1 MKHRTSL
8 SVVLALWGLAA
19 IANAQVSVNANVQGT
34 VADPSGAVIP
44 GAAVTATNVNTGI
57 VTNRQSNATGDYQI
71 QALQP
76 GNYTI
81 SASYQGFQTQTFQNL
96 QLSQGQSVRL
106 NFTLQPA
113 TANTSVEVVAEAST
127 IIAET
132 SPSVENTIQERS
144 VLNFPVQTRNV
155 LDQLGT
161 TPGVVVA
168 TGLFGNANMQMS
180 GTTAG
185 GVNTTRDGLITND
198 GRYNAFNG
206 AYSSSFTSPDMVEEV
221 RVSTNSIDPTV
232 GRGSAQVQMRTRA
245 GTNEYH
251 GALFYTNNN
260 SYLQSRDYFAA
271 LRGAKRS
278 YANRNQFGGRLGGSI
293 IKNKAFFFVLIDN
306 QRYLTKQLVTS
317 PVLTQQA
324 RNGVFRYLADMDG
337 TTRRNGNALAGPTAR
352 SVDLQGNVLT
362 NDPVDG
368 SALQM
373 RSFNVFNDIQDPFRT
388 GFDST
393 WVTSQ
398 WLPRMPL
405 PNDWSTG
412 DGLNTAGYRWLQ
424 PQNGSDGAT
433 GASPNPNRDHLTTRF
448 DYQLNDGNRLTY
460 TGTREVDKS
469 VTGQTGLRAYPGG
482 YQGALVRTPN
492 FQTVAWSSAITP
504 TILSEFRF
512 GYKQDTWIG
521 VSPFDT
527 GYSFGPDPNA
537 VDSLATEARATYPQ
551 NDGQFVYIAPS
562 IATSYSNLNVSTP
575 RATYSPLKQI
585 ADTISFSKG
594 AHSFQAGFQFNW
606 FNSKSSNAGG
616 SQTTRPYASLGQNNV
631 AVPLDPSAFSGLASQ
646 DVGTAQS
653 LLANLAG
660 SVDSIQ
666 EQFFVNSPT
675 QTDWST
681 YKDGFLFNR
690 NNHQNDWNL
699 FFKDTWKVT
708 QNLTLTMGLRY
719 DKYGTPYESNG
730 LAGRM
735 VGGQAGLFG
744 ISGTSFANAMWAPGI
759 MNGSLSTSEFV
770 GKNSPQPN
778 KLVFGNDWNNF
789 APSLGFSYDLNS
801 LGRPT
806 VIRGGYGINYSGSPN
821 FLGYSANLGSLPG
834 MALNTTANFAQN
846 DFLTIAGLSN
856 PSLLPNN
863 TGGAQVF
870 SAVPV
875 DSPVGRSANLTGY
888 TQNYRIP
895 YIQSF
900 NLSVTRELAEGLT
913 LEVGWVGNK
922 ATKLWDN
929 FAINDRNIFENGILD
944 AFNTTV
950 QGGNAQLFNQMLGGL
965 NFPGIG
971 VVGQNGV
978 TGSDALRGYLT
989 TRTYLANGRAADLA
1003 DFLYRS
1009 ASFTGANGGILRAN
1023 GFPENFITA
1032 NPQFNGVNLYG
1043 NNNNSTYHSLQFTL
1057 NQRYRNGFSWQFSYV
1072 YSKNMGLTG
1081 VRDPR
1086 NRNLSKG
1093 ILGMNRPHIFKLNG
1107 VWDLPFG
1114 EQGQLFRSAPKWMD
1128 RIIGGWT
1135 ISPVIQWT
1143 SGSPMSFNYG
1153 GGFGGGLGTG
1163 SYAYRGNATA
1173 DLLGTVNNGGI
1184 TKSGQTVSYF
1194 GQYSVQA
1201 APFNGDPSIA
1211 NRFTNRVV
1219 VDQSG
1224 NAILGPAAAGTVGTL
1239 NQNVMTGPGQLT
1251 FNTSVSK
1258 KVYLNESMY
1267 FTLRADVINAL
1278 NKPQWGNP
1286 STNINSASFGNV
1298 TSAGG
1303 QRAVT
1308 LNARFDF

>member
-1 MKHRTSL
+1 MRHRTSL
-8 SVVLALWGLAA
+8 SVVLALLGLAA
-19 IANAQVSVNANVQGT
+19 VANAQVSVNANVQGT

-57 VTNRQSNATGDYQI
+57 VTNRQSNATGDYQF

-76 GNYTI
+76 GNYTL

-106 NFTLQPA
+106 NFNLQPA

-168 TGLFGNANMQMS
+168 NGIFGNATPQMS

-245 GTNEYH
+245 GTNDYH

-271 LRGAKRS
+271 LRGADRS
-278 YANRNQFGGRLGGSI
+278 YQNRNQFGGRLGGSI
-293 IKNKAFFFVLIDN
+293 IKNKAFFFVLVDN

-317 PVLTQQA
+317 QVLTPEA
-324 RNGVFRYLADMDG
+324 RTGVFRYLADMDG
-337 TTRRNGNALAGPTAR
+337 TVRRNGNALGLGSTR

-362 NDPVDG
+362 SDPVDG

-398 WLPRMPL
+398 WLPRMPM
-405 PNDWSTG
+405 PNDWSVG
-412 DGLNTAGYRWLQ
+412 DGLNTAGFRWLQ

-469 VTGQTGLRAYPGG
+469 VTGQTGLAAYPGG

-492 FQTVAWSSAITP
+492 FQTVAWSSAISP

-527 GYSFGPDPNA
+527 GYNFGNDPNA
-537 VDSLATEARATYPQ
+537 VDATAQNARDSYPQ
-551 NDGQFVYIAPS
+551 NQGQFVYINPS

-585 ADTISFSKG
+585 ADTISFSRG

-616 SQTTRPYASLGQNNV
+616 QQTTRPYASLGQNNV
-631 AVPLDPSAFSGLASQ
+631 AVPLNPSAFPGLSTF
-646 DVGTAQS
+646 DVSLAQN

-660 SVDSIQ
+660 SVDNITQ
-666 EQFFVNSPT
+666 QAFVNSPT
-675 QTDWST
+675 QQSWST
-681 YKDGFLFNR
+681 YVDGFLYNR
-690 NNHQNDWNL
+690 NIHQNDWNL
-699 FFKDTWKVT
+699 FFKDTWKVS
-708 QNLTLTMGLRY
+708 QNLTLTLGLRY
-719 DKYGTPYESNG
+719 DKYGTPYDSYG
-730 LAGRM
+730 LGGRFT
-735 VGGQAGLFG
+735 GGQSALFG
-744 ISGTSFANAMWAPGI
+744 ISGTSFANGWWSPGI
-759 MNGSLSTSEFV
+759 MNGSPTGIEFV
-770 GKNSPQPN
+770 GKDSPQPG
-778 KLVFGNDWNNF
+778 KTIFGNDWNNI
-789 APSLGFSYDLNS
+789 APSLGFSYDLNTF
-801 LGRPT
+801 GKPT

-821 FLGYSANLGSLPG
+821 FLGYSANIGSLPG
-834 MALNTTANFAQN
+834 TTQLQTANFAQN
-846 DFLTIAGLSN
+846 DFLTVSGLSN
-856 PSLLPNN
+856 QSLLPLVPTNAPFQTN
-863 TGGAQVF
+863 SVTDPTGRAQ
-870 SAVPV
+870 SI
-875 DSPVGRSANLTGY
+875 TGY
-888 TQNYRIP
+888 NDNYRIP

-929 FAINDRNIFENGILD
+929 FQINDINIFETGLLN
-944 AFNTTV
+944 AFNTTA
-950 QGGNAQLFNQMLGGL
+950 QGGNAQLFDQMLAGVA
-965 NFPGIG
+965 FPKGT
-971 VVGQNGV
+971 VGQNNF
-978 TGSDALRGYLT
+978 TGSDALRSYNT
-989 TRTYLANGRAADLA
+989 TNSFLANGRVAELG

-1009 ASFTGANGGILRAN
+1009 ASFTGANGGLLRSN
-1023 GFPENFITA
+1023 GFPENFFVA

-1057 NQRYRNGFSWQFSYV
+1057 NQRYKNGFSWQFSYV
-1072 YSKNMGLTG
+1072 FSKNLGLNG

-1093 ILGMNRPHIFKLNG
+1093 ILGMNRPHIFKFNG

-1114 EQGQLFRSAPKWMD
+1114 QQGQMFRSAPRWLD
-1128 RIIGGWT
+1128 SVIGGWT
-1135 ISPVIQWT
+1135 LSPVVQWT
-1143 SGSPMSFNYG
+1143 SGSPMSFN
-1153 GGFGGGLGTG
+1153 FGTFG
-1163 SYAYRGNATA
+1163 STAGMSSISYQYRTQNSP
-1173 DLLGTVNNGGI
+1173 DLVATVNNGAVA
-1184 TKSGQTVSYF
+1184 KSGQTVSYL
-1194 GQYSVQA
+1194 GQYTVTK
-1201 APFNGDPSIA
+1201 APYTGDPTIA
-1211 NRFTNRVV
+1211 GRFTNNIVT
-1219 VDQSG
+1219 DQNG
-1224 NAILGPAAAGTVGTL
+1224 NTIMQAPKAGTVGNL

-1267 FTLRADVINAL
+1267 FTLRADVINVL
-1278 NKPQWGNP
+1278 NKPQWNNP
-1286 STNINSASFGNV
+1286 NTNINSGSFGQI
-1298 TSAGG
+1298 TGAGG